1 MMLAIKKMLNNHR
14 GVLLF
19 LAGMVF
25 LRSAIAD
32 WYSVPS
38 GSMYPT
44 VMIGDRIIAD
54 RIAYDLKVPF
64 TDIVIAHIAD
74 PRRGDIVT
82 FSSPDDGTRLVKR
95 LIGLPG
101 DTVEMRDDV
110 LYLNGVQASYV
121 TATGAVATRITPDY
135 RGSQVVLDER
145 ILGSQRNIMLMP
157 ERAGALRSFGPMQVP
172 TGHYLMLGDSRD
184 NSHDSRYLGFIK
196 RAAITG
202 RVGRVAFS
210 LDAERH
216 FIPRFERFGA
226 SLTQSDAS

>member
-1 MMLAIKKMLNNHR
+1 MRTIQKMIFNH
-14 GVLLF
+14 GGLLVF
-19 LAGMVF
+19 LLGMV
-25 LRSAIAD
+25 LVRSAIAD

-54 RIAYDLKVPF
+54 RIAYDLKIPF
-64 TDIVIAHIAD
+64 TDIVLLHIAD

-82 FSSPDDGTRLVKR
+82 FSSPEDGTRLVKR
-95 LIGLPG
+95 LVGLPG
-101 DTVEMRDDV
+101 DTVELRNDV

-121 TATGAVATRITPDY
+121 SATGDVATHLTPDY
-135 RGSQVVLDER
+135 PGNQVVLDER
-145 ILGSQRNIMLMP
+145 ILDSQRSIMLMP
-157 ERAGALRSFGPMQVP
+157 GRTGALRSFGPMQVP
-172 TGHYLMLGDSRD
+172 AGHYLMLGDSRD

-202 RVGRVAFS
+202 RVGRIAFS
-210 LDAERH
+210 LDAERN

-226 SLTQSDAS
+226 SLS